1 MIQLKELQKT
11 LMERLEQSP
20 DLSDRQILELIDDML
35 LEKSHG
41 WALTLEMRGAMRK
54 ELFDSVRRLDVIQ
67 DLIDD
72 PKVTEIMVNGFDRI
86 FVERGGIVSRYP
98 KSFTSREKLEDV
110 VQQIVGKCNRIINE
124 SSPIVDARLENGSRV
139 NVVVEPACIGGP
151 VLTIRR
157 FPDSPIT
164 MERLIAMGSI
174 TQEAAGF
181 LEELVKSGYSILIG
195 GGTSAGKT
203 TFLNALSHYIPGDE
217 RIITI
222 EDTAELQIQGI
233 ENLVRLE
240 ARSANMA
247 MEALEEKLGYRFNQ
261 RALLENALTH
271 SSYAN
276 ENKARGC
283 QSNERLEFL
292 GDSVLGMVTAD
303 YLFRTHPDLPEGDL
317 TRTRAALVCEGSLV
331 EVAQQLNLGS
341 YLKLGKGED
350 AGGGR
355 ERPSIVAD
363 AVEAVI
369 AAVYL
374 DGGIGSARKI
384 IQKFIL
390 DREEEK
396 SASRDYKTA
405 LQELV
410 QRESGQVLGYQL
422 IGAEGP
428 DHAKIFSVEV
438 DLNGTPI
445 GQGKGRSKKEAEQNA
460 AKAAIE
466 KLKG

>member
-1 MIQLKELQKT
+1 
-11 LMERLEQSP
+11 
-20 DLSDRQILELIDDML
+20 
-35 LEKSHG
+35 
-41 WALTLEMRGAMRK
+41 
-54 ELFDSVRRLDVIQ
+54 
-67 DLIDD
+67 
-72 PKVTEIMVNGFDRI
+72 
-86 FVERGGIVSRYP
+86 
-98 KSFTSREKLEDV
+98 
-110 VQQIVGKCNRIINE
+110 
-124 SSPIVDARLENGSRV
+124 
-139 NVVVEPACIGGP
+139 
-151 VLTIRR
+151 
-157 FPDSPIT
+157 
-164 MERLIAMGSI
+164 
-174 TQEAAGF
+174 
-181 LEELVKSGYSILIG
+181 
-195 GGTSAGKT
+195 
-203 TFLNALSHYIPGDE
+203 
-217 RIITI
+217 
-222 EDTAELQIQGI
+222 
-233 ENLVRLE
+233 
-240 ARSANMA
+240 

-331 EVAQQLNLGS
+331 EVAQQLNLGA
-341 YLKLGKGED
+341 YLKGKGED

-410 QRESGQVLGYQL
+410 QRESGQVLKYRLTGE
-422 IGAEGP
+422 EGP
-428 DHAKIFSVEV
+428 DHDKRFFVEV
-438 DLNGTPI
+438 DLNGTPV
-445 GQGKGRSKKEAEQNA
+445 GSGKGHSKKEAEQMA
-460 AKAAIE
+460 AKAAIA
-466 KLKG
+466 KLGG